1 MKKLVLFAM
10 ILGISVNSNA
20 QDQAAQTLLAYFS
33 GSCKTSAHW
42 TQAAIADSNALIKT
56 LTAMANDPDCAGAS
70 GAISQLNN
78 LASQLT
84 TLEKLNE
91 TKNAISV
98 YNAEEQEL
106 LIQLTK
112 TTDPDAL
119 YDINENLRELQIKR
133 ARLLSKDK
141 IGESLSGED
150 KVTILA
156 QVAQSANSSFAQI
169 TANQKCVDKNPTL
182 LKSATAIMAGVGSA
196 ATLVNPAIGLTMT
209 AGSTFA
215 KVAMDGI
222 RNHRYARTI
231 RNISDSTV
239 TFEAYSCALESMAD
253 RWCQMQDAESFLN
266 FKARNRRTEIGNQ
279 DFAKAISLNDREI
292 PVILDWLNKVRNGVS
307 PRTTAD
313 AQRRRVVLS
322 RELMVRSQADFGLSL
337 IEQNRNTYDSLEGK
351 PDDQQWLFLRSI
363 ITSLAPQHVDSSE
376 VKNPLNDIYAAMY
389 SPYYLIGLREDD
401 PRIRSVNGI
410 YVFSSWNKP
419 KDVIVTLD
427 AVKARYV
434 EWINRASNLVNREL
448 TEVQQPDPLQTLSSA
463 NIESEPWMVTPLD
476 ALKTITDFL
485 EKNPPG
491 ERQQDFERIYRDTLE
506 KLKKIHD
513 TIAVTIITGD
523 VSPGF
528 DESGLTPIEQIYETA
543 QLKYGI
549 VVLQARLEMIVRLS
563 LLEYIKNSPEEDQVL
578 IAQLL
583 AADRFFESIGRMSG
597 TSSFAVLKEDI
608 KRGKAYTMLNLSS
621 FMNIFGFNINRSLQ
635 KLYNSER
642 RSTPSVAQSYR
653 DLRTS
658 MCFLILGAENV
669 EQWVDLRLCSGLKM
683 EAMEPGGPESVTL
696 SADTFKQDLA
706 KRACTYR
713 EYFRQSDI
721 YQKWGIKNK

>member
-1 MKKLVLFAM
+1 MKKIFFTIM
-10 ILGISVNSNA
+10 ILVVCQRPSWA

-42 TQAAIADSNALIKT
+42 TQTAIADSNALIRA
-56 LTAMANDPDCAGAS
+56 LTAMASDPDCVGAS
-70 GAISQLNN
+70 GAITQLTN

-91 TKNAISV
+91 TKNAISI

-106 LIQLTK
+106 LMQLTK
-112 TTDPDAL
+112 TTDSDAL
-119 YDINENLRELQIKR
+119 ADINEELRALQVKR
-133 ARLLSKDK
+133 ARLLAKDK
-141 IGESLSGED
+141 VGESLSGED
-150 KVTILA
+150 KATVLA
-156 QVAQSANSSFAQI
+156 QIAQSANSSFQQI
-169 TANQKCVDKNPTL
+169 TANQKCVDKNPSL
-182 LKSATAIMAGVGSA
+182 LKSATSILAGVGSA
-196 ATLVNPAIGLTMT
+196 ATLVNPAIGLTLT

-215 KVAMDGI
+215 KVTMDGI

-231 RNISDSTV
+231 RRISDSTV
-239 TFEAYSCALESMAD
+239 TFEAYSCALESMTD

-266 FKARNRRTEIGNQ
+266 FKARNRRKEIENE
-279 DFAKAISLNDREI
+279 DFAQAITLNDREI

-313 AQRRRVVLS
+313 AQRRRIVLS
-322 RELMVRSQADFGLSL
+322 RELIVRSQADFGLSL

-363 ITSLAPQHVDSSE
+363 ITSLAPQYVESSE
-376 VKNPLNDIYAAMY
+376 VKNPLNDIHAAMY

-401 PRIRSVNGI
+401 PRIRSVSGI
-410 YVFSSWNKP
+410 YAFSSWNKP

-427 AVKARYV
+427 AVKARYR
-434 EWINRASNLVNREL
+434 EWIDRASNLVNREL

-463 NIESEPWMVTPLD
+463 NIEAEPWMVTPLE
-476 ALKTITDFL
+476 ALKTIIDFL
-485 EKNPPG
+485 ENNPPG
-491 ERQQDFERIYRDTLE
+491 ERQQDFARIYQDTLE

-523 VSPGF
+523 VSSGF
-528 DESGLTPIEQIYETA
+528 DQSGLTPIEQIYETA

-563 LLEYIKNSPEEDQVL
+563 LLEFIRNSPEEDQIL

-583 AADRFFESIGRMSG
+583 ASDRFFESISRMSG
-597 TSSFAVLKEDI
+597 TSNFAVLREDI
-608 KRGKAYTMLNLSS
+608 KRGKAYTMMNLSN
-621 FMNIFGFNINRSLQ
+621 FMSIFGFNINRSLQ
-635 KLYNSER
+635 NLYNSEL
-642 RSTPSVAQSYR
+642 RSPPSVAQSYK

-658 MCFLILGAENV
+658 MCFLVLGAENV
-669 EQWVDLRLCSGLKM
+669 EQWIDLRLCHGLKM

-696 SADTFKQDLA
+696 SSAIFKQDLSA
-706 KRACTYR
+706 RACTFR

-721 YQKWGIKNK
+721 YQKWGIKK